1 MNHFS
6 EIIGH
11 FGFETFR
18 MTTDSCGITTAT
30 TFSCGSPAMFYLSRT
45 PQGKYLFDDYA
56 LNYGSFCDS
65 LPDPDQAVRTMQR
78 LVKDSSTLVKVDHRR
93 IIAEADHD
101 SLVIVFGEYL
111 GALSRLAS
119 YKPKTMDHQRL
130 EDIMACICAYLSNEF
145 KEKVEAEPKIGGQ
158 SGCEHSFAFRV
169 GNTLVDYAAAK
180 KNKTGSLLRK
190 IIDVQNRDESFVVTV
205 IVDDSDQE
213 SFKRETGIL
222 STVASVLPSSRL
234 TMH

>member
-1 MNHFS
+1 MSHFS
-6 EIIGH
+6 EIIGR

-18 MTTDSCGITTAT
+18 MTPDSCGITTAT

-78 LVKDSSTLVKVDHRR
+78 LVRDSSAMVTVDHRR
-93 IIAEADHD
+93 IIAEADQD
-101 SLVIVFGEYL
+101 SLIMVFGEYL
-111 GALSRLAS
+111 GVLSRLAS
-119 YKPKTMDHQRL
+119 HKPRTMDHQRL
-130 EDIMACICAYLSNEF
+130 DDTMACIRAYLSAEF
-145 KEKVEAEPKIGGQ
+145 KEKVEAAPKVGGL

-169 GNTLVDYAAAK
+169 GNTLVDYSAAK
-180 KNKTGSLLRK
+180 KDKTGSLLRK
-190 IIDVQNRDESFVVTV
+190 IIDVQNRDESFAVTV
-205 IVDDSDQE
+205 IMDDSDQE
-213 SFKRETGIL
+213 SFRRETGIL